1 MNDRITSSL
10 AKRFR
15 GFFPVIIDVETSGFD
30 AKKNALLE
38 IAAVTVEMNEHGFLQ
53 PKQSLFY
60 ATLPFEGAKLDPAS
74 LAFTGIIPDH
84 PFRMA
89 VDEKKALTELFS
101 ALKKEMKLA
110 HCKRCVLV
118 GHNAAFDLSFVAA
131 VCERNHIKSV
141 FHPFTTFDTA
151 ALSALVLG
159 ETVLATA
166 LERAKLPFDNK
177 QAHSA
182 LYDAERTAELFC
194 FIVNRWQELGG
205 WDINV

>member
-1 MNDRITSSL
+1 MIASSL

-15 GFFPVIIDVETSGFD
+15 GYFPVIVDVETSGFD

-38 IAAVTVEMNEHGFLQ
+38 IAAVSMEMNAQGLLQ
-53 PKQSLFY
+53 PKHSFFY
-60 ATLPFEGAKLDPAS
+60 ATLPFDGAQLDPAS

-89 VDEKKALTELFS
+89 IDEKKALIELFAS
-101 ALKKEMKLA
+101 LKKEMKDA
-110 HCKRCVLV
+110 ACKRCVLV

-131 VCERNHIKSV
+131 ACERNHIKNI

-151 ALSALVLG
+151 ALSALAVG

-166 LERAKLPFDNK
+166 LERAQLEFDSK

-194 FIVNRWQELGG
+194 FIVNRWKELGG
-205 WDINV
+205 WDPLS

>member
-1 MNDRITSSL
+1 MNDTSIPSL

-15 GFFPVIIDVETSGFD
+15 GYFPIIIDVETAGFD
-30 AKKNALLE
+30 AKTHALLE
-38 IAAVTVEMNEHGFLQ
+38 IAAVTVEMNAQGLLQ
-53 PKQSLFY
+53 PKHSFFY
-60 ATLPFEGAKLDPAS
+60 ATLPFAGAKLDPAS

-89 VDEKKALTELFS
+89 VDEKKALTELFTS
-101 ALKKEMKLA
+101 LKKEMKAA

-118 GHNAAFDLSFVAA
+118 GHNAAFDLGFINAA
-131 VCERNHIKSV
+131 CERYNLKSV

-151 ALSALVLG
+151 ALSALALG
-159 ETVLATA
+159 ETVLANA
-166 LERAKLPFDNK
+166 LAAAKLEFDSQ

-205 WDINV
+205 WG

>member
-1 MNDRITSSL
+1 MDKNITSSL

-15 GFFPVIIDVETSGFD
+15 GYFPLIIDVETAGFD
-30 AKKNALLE
+30 ARTNALLE
-38 IAAVTVEMNEHGFLQ
+38 IAAVSVEMNEYGLLQ
-53 PKQSLFY
+53 PKHSFFY
-60 ATLPFEGAKLDPAS
+60 ATLPFDGAKLDPAS

-89 VDEKKALTELFS
+89 IDEKKALTELF
-101 ALKKEMKLA
+101 ADLKKEMKLA

-131 VCERNHIKSV
+131 ACERNHIKNI

-151 ALSALVLG
+151 ALSALALG

-166 LERAKLPFDNK
+166 LERAQLEFDSK

-205 WDINV
+205 WEEKI

>member
-1 MNDRITSSL
+1 MTTSTL

-15 GFFPVIIDVETSGFD
+15 GYFPVIIDVETAGFD
-30 AKKNALLE
+30 ARTNALLE
-38 IAAVTVEMNEHGFLQ
+38 IAAVTIEMNEQGWVK
-53 PKQSLFY
+53 PKHSFFY
-60 ATLPFEGAKLDPAS
+60 ATLPFDGAKLDPAS

-89 VDEKKALTELFS
+89 IDEKKALTELFS
-101 ALKKEMKLA
+101 ILKKEMKLGD
-110 HCKRCVLV
+110 CKRCVLV
-118 GHNAAFDLSFVAA
+118 GHNAAFDLSFITAA
-131 VCERNHIKSV
+131 CERNHIKNV

-151 ALSALVLG
+151 ALSALALG

-166 LERAKLPFDNK
+166 LAQAHLEFDSK

-194 FIVNRWQELGG
+194 YIVNRWQELGG
-205 WDINV
+205 WQV